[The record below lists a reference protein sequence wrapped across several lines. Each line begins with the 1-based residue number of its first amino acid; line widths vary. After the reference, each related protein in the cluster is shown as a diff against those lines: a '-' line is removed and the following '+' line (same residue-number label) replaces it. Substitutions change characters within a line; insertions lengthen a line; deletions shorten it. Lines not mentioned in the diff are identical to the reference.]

1 MCVEVRSGECSKME
15 YHLKTPVPEAEI
27 RKLKMGDLVY
37 VTGTVITARD
47 EAHLKALELH
57 EEGERPPVDFKG
69 VGIFHCG
76 PIMKEVEGEWTV
88 VAAGPTTSARM
99 EIFQDKFIEAFSPA
113 IIIGK
118 GGMGDRT
125 SKACQEFGCVYGA
138 FTGGAALLAARGIKK
153 VRDVFWLEELGMPE
167 CLWVY
172 EVEDFGPMIV
182 TIDTHG
188 YNMTMNVKEQV
199 TARMEKIM
207 AEMEG

>member
-1 MCVEVRSGECSKME
+1 ME
-15 YHLKTPVPEAEI
+15 YRLKTPVPEDEI
-27 RKLKMGDLVY
+27 RRLKAGDLIY
-37 VTGTVITARD
+37 VSGTIVTARD

-57 EEGERPPVDFKG
+57 ERGEALPVDLRG

-76 PIMKEVEGEWTV
+76 PIMRRVDGEWRV

-99 EIFQDKFIEAFSPA
+99 EIFEDRFIEAFRPA
-113 IIIGK
+113 VIIGK
-118 GGMGDRT
+118 GGMGERT
-125 SKACQEFGCVYGA
+125 AKAGAEHGCVYGA
-138 FTGGAALLAARGIKK
+138 FTGGAALLAARGIKR

-188 YNMTMNVKEQV
+188 SNLTEDVK
-199 TARMEKIM
+199 RRIM
-207 AEMEG
+207 ANKREVLAALEG

>member
-1 MCVEVRSGECSKME
+1 ME
-15 YHLKTPVPEAEI
+15 HHLVTPVPEEEI

-57 EEGERPPVDFKG
+57 EKGEEPPVDFGG

-76 PIMKEVEGEWTV
+76 PIMKKVDDGWTV

-99 EIFQDKFIEAFSPA
+99 EIFQDNFIETYRPA
-113 IIIGK
+113 LIIGK

-125 SKACQEFGCVYGA
+125 SKACQEYGCAYGA

-172 EVEDFGPMIV
+172 DVEDFGPMIV

-188 YNMTMNVKEQV
+188 NNMTKNVKDGV
-199 TARMEKIM
+199 TERMEKILS
-207 AEMEG
+207 EMEG

>member
-1 MCVEVRSGECSKME
+1 ME
-15 YHLKTPVPEAEI
+15 YRLKTPVPEDEI
-27 RKLKMGDLVY
+27 RRLKAGDLVY
-37 VTGTVITARD
+37 VSGTIVTARD

-57 EEGERPPVDFKG
+57 ERGEALPVDLRG

-76 PIMKEVEGEWTV
+76 PIMRRVDGEWRV

-99 EIFQDKFIEAFSPA
+99 EIFEDRLIEAFRPA
-113 IIIGK
+113 VIIGK
-118 GGMGDRT
+118 GGMGERT
-125 SKACQEFGCVYGA
+125 AKACAEHGCVYGA
-138 FTGGAALLAARGIKK
+138 FTGGAALLAARGIKR

-188 YNMTMNVKEQV
+188 SNLTEDVK
-199 TARMEKIM
+199 RRIM
-207 AEMEG
+207 ANKREILAALEG

>member
-1 MCVEVRSGECSKME
+1 ME

-27 RKLKMGDLVY
+27 RKLRMGDQVY
-37 VTGTVITARD
+37 ITGTVITARD

-57 EEGERPPVDFKG
+57 EKGEEPPVEFEG

-76 PIMKEVEGEWTV
+76 PIMRKENGEWTV

-99 EIFQDKFIEAFSPA
+99 EIFQDDFIETFRPA

-125 SKACQEFGCVYGA
+125 SKACQEHGCIYGA

-153 VRDVFWLEELGMPE
+153 VRDVFWLDELGMPE

-172 EVEDFGPMIV
+172 DVEDFGPMIV

-188 YNMTMNVKEQV
+188 NNMTKNVKEQV
-199 TARMEKIM
+199 TARMDKIL

>member
-1 MCVEVRSGECSKME
+1 ME

-27 RKLKMGDLVY
+27 RKLRMGDQVY

-57 EEGERPPVDFKG
+57 EKGEEPPVEFEG

-76 PIMKEVEGEWTV
+76 PIMRKENGEWTV

-99 EIFQDKFIEAFSPA
+99 EIFQDDFIETFRPA

-125 SKACQEFGCVYGA
+125 SKACQEYGCVYGA
-138 FTGGAALLAARGIKK
+138 FTGGAALLAAKGIKK
-153 VRDVFWLEELGMPE
+153 VRDVFWLDELGMPE

-172 EVEDFGPMIV
+172 DVEDFGPMIV

-188 YNMTMNVKEQV
+188 NNMTKNVKEQV
-199 TARMEKIM
+199 TVRMDKILT
-207 AEMEG
+207 EMEG

>member
-1 MCVEVRSGECSKME
+1 MD
-15 YHLKTPVPEAEI
+15 YHLKTPVPEDEI
-27 RKLKMGDLVY
+27 RKLKMGDLIY

-57 EEGERPPVDFKG
+57 EKGEKPPVDFKG
-69 VGIFHCG
+69 VGVFHCG
-76 PIMKEVEGEWTV
+76 PIMKKVNGEWTV
-88 VAAGPTTSARM
+88 IAAGPTTSARM
-99 EIFQDKFIEAFSPA
+99 EIFQDNFIETFRPA
-113 IIIGK
+113 LIIGK

-125 SKACQEFGCVYGA
+125 SKACQEYGCAYGA

-153 VRDVFWLEELGMPE
+153 VREVYWLEELGMPE

-172 EVEDFGPMIV
+172 DVEDFGPMII

-188 YNMTMNVKEQV
+188 NNMTQNVKEQV